1 MTMKRIF
8 ILILAACV
16 LSVSASA
23 QEYVQIVTLEN
34 ADDVS
39 ATFTSVGVSKKAK
52 DVEENAVLS
61 LFYTLFYEGVDGVN
75 ADHPLIT
82 TDNPDYVN
90 TFMTSRYPFFVKSV
104 VELEKPVKNVN
115 KIYQGT
121 YAITIVY
128 SNLIKD
134 LERNKLHKSREPEV
148 KYSDV
153 EYEAGMVLPT
163 IMVVPYKR
171 DGETYSSVLENDFD
185 RRIAV
190 SKVQDGFE
198 SRNVTTIDVEAKI
211 NAVRRNAQF
220 GANDA
225 NSNDKK
231 LLMNSGSDVYVVVD
245 LKKDVTSEGARVSL
259 IMKAYETA
267 SGSVLA
273 SKDAITRRFP
283 RASTDE
289 LCSYAIQDNIP
300 AFLDDICKN
309 FSKQAS
315 TGKRVALQFA
325 FDGASSMSMNDRV
338 GSNNLPLS
346 NQIHQWV
353 RKNAHNGKY
362 HLQVIVDTSMIF
374 DYVTI
379 PPRAE
384 DGMVM
389 DAVQYGFV
397 IESWLNDT
405 LGVPCS
411 SRFDGNTIYITIY

>member
-1 MTMKRIF
+1 MKRIF

-16 LSVSASA
+16 LSVSVSA

-225 NSNDKK
+225 NSNDKQ

-362 HLQVIVDTSMIF
+362 HLQGIVDTSMIF

>member
-225 NSNDKK
+225 NSNDKQ

-362 HLQVIVDTSMIF
+362 HLQGIVDTSMIF

>member
-16 LSVSASA
+16 LSVSVSA

-225 NSNDKK
+225 NSNDKQ

-362 HLQVIVDTSMIF
+362 HLQGIVDTSMIF